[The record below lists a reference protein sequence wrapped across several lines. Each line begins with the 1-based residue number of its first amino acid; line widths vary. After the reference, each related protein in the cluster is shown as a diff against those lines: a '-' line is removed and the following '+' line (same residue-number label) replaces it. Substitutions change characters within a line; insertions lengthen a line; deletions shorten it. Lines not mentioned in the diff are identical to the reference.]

1 MSARFVLFVVPLEL
15 LLGLGLALLL
25 DAGKGSRLLRTLY
38 FAPVAMTGVA
48 GSLAWLWILEPQFG
62 LLNNALGGVGVEGP
76 DWLVSSSSALAGI
89 ALITIWTS
97 VGRSM
102 LIYLAA
108 LRGIPEELLEA
119 ARVEGAGAW
128 RRLLRVRLPLI
139 TPALLFNAV
148 LGIITNFQAFV
159 QVFVTT
165 GGGPGQ
171 STLVYVLYLYR
182 NAFEFFRLG
191 YASALAWILLAII
204 LLCTALLFGSSR
216 YWVHYEGVPRR

>member
-1 MSARFVLFVVPLEL
+1 
-15 LLGLGLALLL
+15 
-25 DAGKGSRLLRTLY
+25 
-38 FAPVAMTGVA
+38 
-48 GSLAWLWILEPQFG
+48 
-62 LLNNALGGVGVEGP
+62 
-76 DWLVSSSSALAGI
+76 
-89 ALITIWTS
+89 
-97 VGRSM
+97 M

-191 YASALAWILLAII
+191 YASALAWSLLVII
-204 LLCTALLFGSSR
+204 LLCTAVLFGSSR